1 MGVSIDRHLT
11 DQASLPKIRGMPQS
25 SNPPPSAAEQKIQEA
40 AAAWF
45 ARLQGE
51 SVSGQQRT
59 AFANWLA
66 ENPAHAREFKILEQ
80 IWNSSAR
87 LQPQPRPARQNLRRG
102 IALGCIVLVCGWLGL
117 SWLDGR
123 VSTEA
128 GETRHLQLS
137 DGSELDIAPRS
148 RLRITINGEQRRIDL
163 LEGEIA
169 VNVAIDRQRPFA
181 IKAGGNTIR
190 DIGTRFAVQTDIRHT
205 RITVAEGIVD
215 ILPDTTGQL
224 ALRLSAGEAVDI
236 EDGKIGPAHSIER
249 RLALNWTKG
258 QLAFDAVPLAQVVA
272 ELNRFRKQPIVLED
286 AGLGQIRIS
295 GVFLLTDETAAPRAL
310 QQLAPMSFVASE
322 GYLLARSNK

>member
-1 MGVSIDRHLT
+1 MSINQHLT
-11 DQASLPKIRGMPQS
+11 DQPSLPKIRSML
-25 SNPPPSAAEQKIQEA
+25 PPPSATEQQIQEA
-40 AAAWF
+40 AATWF

-66 ENPAHAREFKILEQ
+66 ENPAHAREFNILEQ

-87 LQPQPRPARQNLRRG
+87 LQPRLARQNLRRS
-102 IALGCIVLVCGWLGL
+102 IALGSIVFICGWLGL
-117 SWLDGR
+117 TWFDGR
-123 VSTEA
+123 VLIEA
-128 GETRHLQLS
+128 GETRHMQLS

-148 RLRITINGEQRRIDL
+148 RLRISIDGEQRRIDL

-190 DIGTRFAVQTDIRHT
+190 DIGTRFAVQTDTRHT
-205 RITVAEGIVD
+205 RVTVAEGIVD

-236 EDGKIGPAHSIER
+236 EDGKIGPAHNIER

-258 QLAFDAVPLAQVVA
+258 QLTFDAVPLAQVVG

-286 AGLGQIRIS
+286 VGLGQIRIS
-295 GVFLLTDETAAPRAL
+295 GVFLISDEAAAPRAL
-310 QQLAPMSFVASE
+310 QQLVPISFIIGK
-322 GYLLARSNK
+322 GYLIARPNK